1 MNRLLVI
8 HKGEGKKAGK
18 GKRQPPSY
26 RTTGQVGALVRY
38 ALAPARQSQGKER
51 VAGIVDGMGLGLADG
66 EKLSPSMASF
76 ITQQLVD
83 DVPDGRRKIR
93 QVLLCLSSDLPVA
106 EQVKI
111 LKKACRRYAAR
122 YAPGCTF
129 LAILHLDHNGEDGRG
144 LHAHLLI
151 RNSNGEG
158 RAIDWSRDD
167 LKEQQGMAWAA
178 GLDVVPTRGT
188 GVPRRKNEAVPYPKS
203 RNLTAAF
210 IGKLTEKEIY
220 EYIESGRLCVG
231 RRNKKGIVT
240 SVIFDGKR
248 TRLSTARTLVERE
261 RRLAD
266 FRSAG
271 AMPTC
276 TPARDD
282 LVVGMASPT
291 PLHPPEHTAGRP
303 RLAQPGGLGCG
314 FGPTA
319 MGKSRGRKRQRGR
332 CAVRGVARGISRALR
347 ELVQADKLGRVL

>member
-8 HKGEGKKAGK
+8 HKGEGKKVGK

-26 RTTGQVGALVRY
+26 RTIGQVGALVRY

-66 EKLSPSMASF
+66 EKLSPALASF
-76 ITQQLVD
+76 WARQLVD

-93 QVLLCLSSDLPVA
+93 QVLLCLSSNLPVA

-111 LKKACRRYAAR
+111 LKKACRRYGAR

-188 GVPRRKNEAVPYPKS
+188 GVPRQKNEAVPYPKAK
-203 RNLTAAF
+203 NLMAAF

-220 EYIESGRLCVG
+220 EYIKSGQLAVG
-231 RRNKKGIVT
+231 YRNKKGHIT
-240 SVIFDGKR
+240 SVIFGGRRFRLR
-248 TRLSTARTLVERE
+248 TGRALAERE
-261 RRLAD
+261 QRMAGL
-266 FRSAG
+266 RSVG
-271 AMPTC
+271 AAP
-276 TPARDD
+276 PR
-282 LVVGMASPT
+282 
-291 PLHPPEHTAGRP
+291 HPPGYGVVSGVAIRAALPAAKHTTGWFGFARS
-303 RLAQPGGLGCG
+303 LVLGLG
-314 FGPTA
+314 FGPETL
-319 MGKSRGRKRQRGR
+319 GKTRGRKRRRGR
-332 CAVRGVARGISRALR
+332 RAVRGIGRAMKAA
-347 ELVQADKLGRVL
+347 QASVVLSDKLGRVL